1 MDIAGFGL
9 HYRAFNALSQLPEA
23 DQAAIRARLETLAD
37 LPPSEWP
44 AREVRRPGVSETLYV
59 IPVDDGWRILISS
72 RPGRTPEVAD
82 IVHHETLQWVAGA
95 GSAPRA

>member
-44 AREVRRPGVSETLYV
+44 ARGQKT
-59 IPVDDGWRILISS
+59 
-72 RPGRTPEVAD
+72 GRVGDALRDT
-82 IVHHETLQWVAGA
+82 G
-95 GSAPRA
+95 R

>member
-1 MDIAGFGL
+1 MMEIAGFGL

-23 DQAAIRARLETLAD
+23 DQAAIRVRLETLAK

-44 AREVRRPGVSETLYV
+44 ARVVRRPGVTETLYV
-59 IPVDDGWRILISS
+59 IPIDGGWRILISA

-82 IVHHETLQWVAGA
+82 IVHHETLQWVAGV
-95 GSAPRA
+95 R